1 MKKLAAGILAHVDAG
16 KTTLSEAML
25 YTGGNIR
32 KLGRVD
38 RGDAFLDTYELEK
51 KRGITIF
58 SKQAVCRFGDM
69 EMTLLDTP
77 GHVDFS
83 AEMERTLQVLD
94 YAILVISGLDGVQGH
109 TRTLWRLLA
118 RYQVPVFLFVN
129 KMDLAGERK
138 AALLEELKSGLDGN
152 CVDFSGMFG
161 GEEAGGK
168 AGEQADVAGREPVW
182 PEAFYEAAAM
192 CREDALEEYLETGEV
207 SDGRVRSM
215 ISGREMFPCFF
226 GSALKLDGVEEFLK
240 GMEWFMETPK
250 YPEEFGARVFK
261 ISRDGQGNRLAY
273 LKITGG
279 SLKVKDMVD
288 GEKVNQ
294 IRVYSGEKFETLPEA
309 EAGTICAVTGL
320 TRVAP
325 GQGLGYETASVLP
338 VLEPVLTYRL
348 ILPEEVDAAAMLPKL
363 AQLEEE
369 DPKLHIT
376 WEESKKE
383 IHVQLMGEI
392 QMEILKS
399 LVKER
404 FGVDVEFGERSI
416 VYKETILNTVEGVG
430 HFEPLRHYAEVH
442 LLLEPWEAGS
452 GLQFAADCREE
463 VLEKNWQ
470 RLVLTHLEEK
480 VHRGVLTGAA
490 ITDMKITLKSGRAHK
505 KHTEGGDFRQAVY
518 RAVRQGLME
527 AECEL
532 LEPCYEFRLEVPERM
547 AGRAM
552 TDLDRM
558 WGKWEPPMIE
568 DGTAVLTG
576 TAPVACMD
584 GYQKEVTAYT
594 AGAGHLSCSLKG
606 YGPCHNADEVIEAA
620 GYDPEGDLDNPPSS
634 VFCAHGAGFI
644 VGWDEVKDYMHLDSC
659 LAPGFDREYGEMMD
673 GASLAGGAGGAEGAG
688 TGGTGVAG
696 AAGWGGGAEGAGAAG
711 AAGRGGVA
719 GAIQAAGGRIRQTG
733 ARASVPVAKQQ
744 EEIFLGTDEV
754 DAILNRTFYANS
766 RGKEIVGKEGWKSRE
781 RRSSAASSAPVVRTY
796 TPSQR
801 ETSKEEYLL
810 VDGYN
815 IIFAWEELR
824 ELAELNIDSA
834 RGRLLDI
841 LCNYQAIRR
850 CHLITVFDAY
860 RVQGHVTEC
869 FDYHNI
875 QVVYTKE
882 AETADQYIEKFAHEH
897 GRNYRVTVATS
908 DRLEQ
913 IIIRGQGCLLISAR
927 ELEEAILQA
936 SETLRDTFTEMNKTP
951 GRKHYLLDSLS
962 DETRKQMEEWDK
974 SGE

>member
-1 MKKLAAGILAHVDAG
+1 MMKKLVAGILAHVDAG

-38 RGDAFLDTYELEK
+38 KGDAFLDTYELEK

-58 SKQAVCRFGDM
+58 SKQAVCRFGEL

-83 AEMERTLQVLD
+83 AEMERTLSVLD

-109 TRTLWRLLA
+109 TRTLWRLLS
-118 RYQVPVFLFVN
+118 RYQIPVFLFVN

-138 AALLEELKSGLDGN
+138 DALLEKLKSGLDGN
-152 CVDFSGMFG
+152 CVDFTDGFAGTPG
-161 GEEAGGK
+161 GEEKLGGGRAPA
-168 AGEQADVAGREPVW
+168 AGEKLGEGRISAAGESGAPVW
-182 PEAFYEAAAM
+182 LREGDCAAAGAFYEAAAM
-192 CREDALEEYLETGEV
+192 CDEAALEEYLETGRV
-207 SDGRVRSM
+207 SEERLRGM
-215 ISGREMFPCFF
+215 IRRRELFPCFF
-226 GSALKLDGVEEFLK
+226 GSALKLEGVEGFLK
-240 GMEWFMETPK
+240 GMKWYMEMPR
-250 YPEEFGARVFK
+250 YPSEFGARVFK
-261 ISRDGQGNRLAY
+261 ISRDSQGNRLAY
-273 LKITGG
+273 VKITGG
-279 SLKVKDMVD
+279 SLKVRDFVD

-294 IRVYSGEKFETLPEA
+294 IRVYSGEKFETLS
-309 EAGTICAVTGL
+309 EAGAGTVCAVTGL
-320 TRVAP
+320 TKAAP
-325 GQGLGYETASVLP
+325 GQGLGYETASALP
-338 VLEPVLTYRL
+338 VLEPVLTYRV
-348 ILPEEVDAAAMLPKL
+348 ILPEDTDAAVMLPKL

-376 WEESKKE
+376 WEEKKKE

-392 QMEILKS
+392 QMEIIKS

-442 LLLEPWEAGS
+442 LLLEPGEAGS
-452 GLQFAADCREE
+452 GLQFEADCREE

-480 VHRGVLTGAA
+480 EHRGVLTGAA

-527 AECEL
+527 AECSL
-532 LEPCYEFRLEVPERM
+532 LEPYYEFRREVPDRL

-552 TDLDRM
+552 TDLERM
-558 WGKWEPPMIE
+558 WAKCEPPMIE
-568 DGTAVLTG
+568 NGTAVLTG

-594 AGAGHLSCSLKG
+594 AGAGQLFCTLKG
-606 YGPCHNADEVIEAA
+606 YGPCHNEEEVIAASVYDAEA
-620 GYDPEGDLDNPPSS
+620 DVENPASS

-644 VGWDEVKDYMHLDSC
+644 VGWEDVKAYMHLDSC
-659 LAPGFDREYGEMMD
+659 L
-673 GASLAGGAGGAEGAG
+673 SAGKD
-688 TGGTGVAG
+688 VC
-696 AAGWGGGAEGAGAAG
+696 GGGSREFGAGALET
-711 AAGRGGVA
+711 
-719 GAIQAAGGRIRQTG
+719 GAIGPGNGREGKPPARQMG
-733 ARASVPVAKQQ
+733 ARAGVPGSGKR
-744 EEIFLGTDEV
+744 EERFLGTEEV

-766 RGKEIVGKEGWKSRE
+766 RGKESTGKEGWKQRE
-781 RRSSAASSAPVVRTY
+781 RRGGRAVSSTPTVRTY
-796 TPSQR
+796 TSSR
-801 ETSKEEYLL
+801 ETAKEEYLL

-824 ELAELNIDSA
+824 ELAVLNIDSA
-834 RGRLLDI
+834 RSKLLDI
-841 LCNYQAIRR
+841 LCNYQAIRK

-913 IIIRGQGCLLISAR
+913 IIIHGQGCLLISAR
-927 ELEEAILQA
+927 ELLEAITQA
-936 SETLRDTFTEMNKTP
+936 SEALRQEVSENNRTP
-951 GRKHYLLDSLS
+951 GSRQYLLDSLS
-962 DETRKQMEEWDK
+962 EEARKQMEQMDWDQE
-974 SGE
+974 SE

>member
-1 MKKLAAGILAHVDAG
+1 M
-16 KTTLSEAML
+16 
-25 YTGGNIR
+25 
-32 KLGRVD
+32 
-38 RGDAFLDTYELEK
+38 
-51 KRGITIF
+51 
-58 SKQAVCRFGDM
+58 
-69 EMTLLDTP
+69 
-77 GHVDFS
+77 
-83 AEMERTLQVLD
+83 
-94 YAILVISGLDGVQGH
+94 
-109 TRTLWRLLA
+109 
-118 RYQVPVFLFVN
+118 PVFLFVN

-161 GEEAGGK
+161 GEEAGK
-168 AGEQADVAGREPVW
+168 EPVW

-192 CREDALEEYLETGEV
+192 CREDALEEYLETGAV

-240 GMEWFMETPK
+240 GMEWLMETPK

-442 LLLEPWEAGS
+442 LLLEPGEAGS

-463 VLEKNWQ
+463 ALEKNWQ

-532 LEPCYEFRLEVPERM
+532 LEPYYEFRLEVPERM

-576 TAPVACMD
+576 TAPVA
-584 GYQKEVTAYT
+584 
-594 AGAGHLSCSLKG
+594 LS
-606 YGPCHNADEVIEAA
+606 
-620 GYDPEGDLDNPPSS
+620 
-634 VFCAHGAGFI
+634 
-644 VGWDEVKDYMHLDSC
+644 
-659 LAPGFDREYGEMMD
+659 
-673 GASLAGGAGGAEGAG
+673 
-688 TGGTGVAG
+688 
-696 AAGWGGGAEGAGAAG
+696 
-711 AAGRGGVA
+711 
-719 GAIQAAGGRIRQTG
+719 
-733 ARASVPVAKQQ
+733 
-744 EEIFLGTDEV
+744 
-754 DAILNRTFYANS
+754 
-766 RGKEIVGKEGWKSRE
+766 
-781 RRSSAASSAPVVRTY
+781 
-796 TPSQR
+796 
-801 ETSKEEYLL
+801 
-810 VDGYN
+810 
-815 IIFAWEELR
+815 
-824 ELAELNIDSA
+824 
-834 RGRLLDI
+834 
-841 LCNYQAIRR
+841 
-850 CHLITVFDAY
+850 LI
-860 RVQGHVTEC
+860 H
-869 FDYHNI
+869 I
-875 QVVYTKE
+875 
-882 AETADQYIEKFAHEH
+882 
-897 GRNYRVTVATS
+897 
-908 DRLEQ
+908 
-913 IIIRGQGCLLISAR
+913 
-927 ELEEAILQA
+927 
-936 SETLRDTFTEMNKTP
+936 
-951 GRKHYLLDSLS
+951 
-962 DETRKQMEEWDK
+962 
-974 SGE
+974 

>member
-1 MKKLAAGILAHVDAG
+1 MVGQESQQIKKYICTGLLAHVDAG

-58 SKQAVCRFGDM
+58 SKQAVCRFGEM

-118 RYQVPVFLFVN
+118 RYEIPVFLFVN
-129 KMDLAGERK
+129 KLDLAGERK
-138 AALLEELKSGLDGN
+138 TELMKELRSGLDGN
-152 CVDFSGMFG
+152 CLEFP
-161 GEEAGGK
+161 ETAG
-168 AGEQADVAGREPVW
+168 AGEAADEFAAQTGTEAA
-182 PEAFYEAAAM
+182 AFYEAAAM
-192 CREDALEEYLETGEV
+192 CGEEALEEYLETGSV
-207 SDGRVRSM
+207 SVERLKKM
-215 ISGREMFPCFF
+215 IRNREIFPCYF
-226 GSALKLDGVEEFLK
+226 GSALKLNGVEAFLK
-240 GMEWFMETPK
+240 GMEIYMEPPGYK
-250 YPEEFGARVFK
+250 AEFGARVFK
-261 ISRDGQGNRLAY
+261 IARDNQGNRLSY

-279 SLKVKDMVD
+279 SLKVKDMID

-294 IRVYSGEKFETLPEA
+294 IRVYSGEKFETLPEVK
-309 EAGTICAVTGL
+309 AGMVCAVTGL
-320 TRVAP
+320 SDVKP
-325 GQGLGYETASVLP
+325 GQGLGYETAAVLP

-348 ILPEEVDAAAMLPKL
+348 ILPEETDAAAMLPKL
-363 AQLEEE
+363 SMLEEE

-376 WEESKKE
+376 WEESRKE
-383 IHVQLMGEI
+383 IHVQIMGEI
-392 QMEILKS
+392 QMEVLKS
-399 LVKER
+399 LVRER

-416 VYKETILNTVEGVG
+416 VYKETIASTVEGVG

-442 LLLEPWEAGS
+442 LLLEPGERGS
-452 GLQFAADCREE
+452 GIQFDADCREE

-480 VHRGVLTGAA
+480 EHRGVLTGSAV
-490 ITDMKITLKSGRAHK
+490 TDMKITLKSGKAHK

-518 RAVRQGLME
+518 RAVRQGLMQ
-527 AECEL
+527 AESVL
-532 LEPCYEFRLEVPERM
+532 LEPYYEFRLEVPDRF

-558 WGKWEPPMIE
+558 CGKWEPPVIE
-568 DGTAVLTG
+568 HGVAILTG
-576 TAPVACMD
+576 NAPVACMD

-594 AGAGHLSCSLKG
+594 AGEGHLSCSLMG
-606 YGPCHNADEVIEAA
+606 YGACHNQEEVIEAA
-620 GYDPEGDLDNPPSS
+620 GYDADGDVENPSAS

-644 VGWDEVKDYMHLDSC
+644 VGWEEVKDYMHLESC
-659 LAPGFDREYGEMMD
+659 LRPGY
-673 GASLAGGAGGAEGAG
+673 SGAEA
-688 TGGTGVAG
+688 
-696 AAGWGGGAEGAGAAG
+696 W
-711 AAGRGGVA
+711 
-719 GAIQAAGGRIRQTG
+719 QTG
-733 ARASVPVAKQQ
+733 ARAGVPGARQR
-744 EEIFLGTDEV
+744 EEIFLGTEEV
-754 DAILNRTFYANS
+754 DAILSRTFYANS
-766 RGKEIVGKEGWKSRE
+766 RGKEVSGKEGWKRRE
-781 RRSSAASSAPVVRTY
+781 QKGGTGVSSSATVRTY
-796 TPSQR
+796 SAKKEPP
-801 ETSKEEYLL
+801 KEEYLL

-824 ELAELNIDSA
+824 ELAEQNIDGA

-841 LCNYQAIRR
+841 LCNYQGIRR

-897 GRNYRVTVATS
+897 GRSYQVTVATS

-913 IIIRGQGCLLISAR
+913 IIIQGQGCLLMSAR
-927 ELEEAILQA
+927 ELEEEIARA
-936 SETLRDTFTEMNKTP
+936 NENLRQEFTEVNQTVGSK
-951 GRKHYLLDSLS
+951 RYLLDGLPEETRRQVEEAAKQ
-962 DETRKQMEEWDK
+962 DETI
-974 SGE
+974 